1 MVYLIHFEE
10 KLHHAQHYLGFVKSD
25 LLQRIALHL
34 SGRGA
39 KLLAAVNEKGIKW
52 RVVRVWPGG
61 SRHLERKLKK
71 RKKARLLCP
80 CCGQP
85 LGAGPSCSCFQDV
98 LKTF

>member
-10 KLHHAQHYLGFVKSD
+10 KLHHAQHYLGFVESD
-25 LLQRIALHL
+25 LLQRIALHQ

-61 SRHLERKLKK
+61 SP
-71 RKKARLLCP
+71 CP
-80 CCGQP
+80 
-85 LGAGPSCSCFQDV
+85 SS
-98 LKTF
+98 